1 MFNQIMYRNFK
12 KKIIKKRFNLL
23 KKIERYIQTVKNDTI
38 VDIRFNI
45 LANLRNNSHLF
56 FREFC

>member
-23 KKIERYIQTVKNDTI
+23 KKIERYTQTVENDTI

>member
-1 MFNQIMYRNFK
+1 MYRNFK

-23 KKIERYIQTVKNDTI
+23 KKIERYTQTVENDTI

>member
-23 KKIERYIQTVKNDTI
+23 KKIERYIQTVENDTI
-38 VDIRFNI
+38 LEI
-45 LANLRNNSHLF
+45 
-56 FREFC
+56 